1 MLRAA
6 GVRYC
11 PTRNGLETV
20 QALLAQGAD
29 VNAKDNL
36 GYTAL
41 MYAAENGHTET
52 AQALLARRADVNAKE
67 NKSGLTTLMAAL
79 ANGRTETAQA
89 LLAHGTD
96 VNAKDNFG
104 WTALM
109 YAKEMGYVETI
120 RMLKK
125 AGAK

>member
-1 MLRAA
+1 M
-6 GVRYC
+6 
-11 PTRNGLETV
+11 

-41 MYAAENGHTET
+41 MYAAENGH
-52 AQALLARRADVNAKE
+52 
-67 NKSGLTTLMAAL
+67 
-79 ANGRTETAQA
+79 TETAQA

>member
-1 MLRAA
+1 LLRAA
-6 GVRYC
+6 GVLYC

-41 MYAAENGHTET
+41 MYA
-52 AQALLARRADVNAKE
+52 
-67 NKSGLTTLMAAL
+67 
-79 ANGRTETAQA
+79 
-89 LLAHGTD
+89 
-96 VNAKDNFG
+96 
-104 WTALM
+104 
-109 YAKEMGYVETI
+109 KEMGYVETI

>member
-1 MLRAA
+1 LLRAA

-11 PTRNGLETV
+11 PTRNSLETV
-20 QALLAQGAD
+20 QALLAQDAD

-36 GYTAL
+36 GY
-41 MYAAENGHTET
+41 
-52 AQALLARRADVNAKE
+52 
-67 NKSGLTTLMAAL
+67 
-79 ANGRTETAQA
+79 
-89 LLAHGTD
+89 
-96 VNAKDNFG
+96 
-104 WTALM
+104 TALM

>member
-1 MLRAA
+1 LLRAA

-20 QALLAQGAD
+20 QALLAHGA
-29 VNAKDNL
+29 
-36 GYTAL
+36 
-41 MYAAENGHTET
+41 
-52 AQALLARRADVNAKE
+52 
-67 NKSGLTTLMAAL
+67 
-79 ANGRTETAQA
+79 
-89 LLAHGTD
+89 D